1 MKQEDIILNSIVFK
15 KQLDKG
21 FTQVQLIKL
30 VKDLGFSRFEI
41 RQELLQDPDRELP
54 ALKAEADFYDINLY
68 YSANEDLIKGGK
80 VNPYLNKGLKEASQ
94 LGAPF
99 IKLNVGQTRNLSKEE
114 LEPLK
119 EILKS
124 QTIGIK
130 VENNQDPK
138 AATVENCQYFM
149 TLVKE
154 LQIPISFVFD
164 TANWAFINQDLYQAV
179 NSLACDTTY
188 LHCKNFLQVAGKPH
202 LSKSL
207 FEGEIDLTDL
217 LKSFSNCEYLALEY
231 PTELEVLK
239 RDVQRLISISNSQNF

>member
-1 MKQEDIILNSIVFK
+1 NSIVFK

-149 TLVKE
+149 TLVK
-154 LQIPISFVFD
+154 
-164 TANWAFINQDLYQAV
+164 
-179 NSLACDTTY
+179 
-188 LHCKNFLQVAGKPH
+188 
-202 LSKSL
+202 
-207 FEGEIDLTDL
+207 
-217 LKSFSNCEYLALEY
+217 
-231 PTELEVLK
+231 
-239 RDVQRLISISNSQNF
+239 

>member
-1 MKQEDIILNSIVFK
+1 M
-15 KQLDKG
+15 
-21 FTQVQLIKL
+21 
-30 VKDLGFSRFEI
+30 
-41 RQELLQDPDRELP
+41 
-54 ALKAEADFYDINLY
+54 
-68 YSANEDLIKGGK
+68 
-80 VNPYLNKGLKEASQ
+80 
-94 LGAPF
+94 
-99 IKLNVGQTRNLSKEE
+99 
-114 LEPLK
+114 
-119 EILKS
+119 KS